1 MGVRVRGATL
11 ALALALV
18 AHCLPTL
25 ALALALALVAH
36 CLPSLTAW
44 PKSSMDRSSLN
55 MLSLRQKR
63 HTAAFSMPASGGGLA
78 EGGWPAEAEAGST
91 RASMPKLRRLG

>member
-1 MGVRVRGATL
+1 MRGAT
-11 ALALALV
+11 
-18 AHCLPTL
+18 
-25 ALALALALVAH
+25 LALALALVAH

-63 HTAAFSMPASGGGLA
+63 HTAAFSIPASGGGLA
-78 EGGWPAEAEAGST
+78 EGGWPAEADAGST
-91 RASMPKLRRLG
+91 RASMPKLRRLGLGLELGLGLGLGPR